1 MLECCWIG
9 ARLVGRGL
17 VPNQSSTDNRRG
29 IAMAYTAAGNVERV
43 RYNQAKIVVN
53 MIAALRADVG
63 KLSRLSERRRIQKF
77 DDYKR
82 VRTGYRKLQYLMDNI
97 GERLDGVK
105 GQLPFKAD
113 KEIMKN
119 KIESLRAFSKLSWE
133 FFENAPTTVTTA
145 LGARDIL
152 VEENE
157 YFQTTFEYFDMM
169 RLEAGL
175 DDETSVLLE
184 QTREQIENIL
194 KKVEELLNKSPEALS
209 EF

>member
-1 MLECCWIG
+1 
-9 ARLVGRGL
+9 
-17 VPNQSSTDNRRG
+17 
-29 IAMAYTAAGNVERV
+29 
-43 RYNQAKIVVN
+43 
-53 MIAALRADVG
+53 
-63 KLSRLSERRRIQKF
+63 
-77 DDYKR
+77 
-82 VRTGYRKLQYLMDNI
+82 
-97 GERLDGVK
+97 
-105 GQLPFKAD
+105 
-113 KEIMKN
+113 MKN

-157 YFQTTFEYFDMM
+157 YFQTTLEYFDMM